1 MRYLKGLGKH
11 RLVEKLSTLIIIMMI
26 LSIIIPTNIMA
37 DATAKD
43 EQNGKIA
50 NKVDAKLL
58 EAYQEKEY
66 VRYLV
71 ILKDQTDTKT
81 VANKAKSTAN
91 KQSLSNDE
99 VKQTVQQAVVS
110 ELQAN
115 AEATQKNIL
124 SYLKKDKKNIQDFQS
139 FYIMNGLAVT
149 GTEESAKE
157 IANLP
162 EVKSVI
168 LDGKQKLPKL
178 EDTEKTLM
186 ILSGILIVL
195 EHQRFG
201 KMV

>member
-1 MRYLKGLGKH
+1 YLKGLGKH
-11 RLVEKLSTLIIIMMI
+11 KLVEKVSTLMIIMMI
-26 LSIIIPTNIMA
+26 LSLIIPTNIMV

-43 EQNGKIA
+43 EQNRRIE

-58 EAYQEKEY
+58 EAYKEKDY

-81 VANKAKSTAN
+81 VANKAKSTAK
-91 KQSLSNDE
+91 KQSLSNTE

-115 AEATQKNIL
+115 AEATQQSIL
-124 SYLKKDKKNIQDFQS
+124 SYLKKDKKNIQDYQS
-139 FYIMNGLAVT
+139 FYIINGLAVT
-149 GTEESAKE
+149 GTEKSAKE

-168 LDGKQKLPKL
+168 
-178 EDTEKTLM
+178 
-186 ILSGILIVL
+186 
-195 EHQRFG
+195 
-201 KMV
+201 